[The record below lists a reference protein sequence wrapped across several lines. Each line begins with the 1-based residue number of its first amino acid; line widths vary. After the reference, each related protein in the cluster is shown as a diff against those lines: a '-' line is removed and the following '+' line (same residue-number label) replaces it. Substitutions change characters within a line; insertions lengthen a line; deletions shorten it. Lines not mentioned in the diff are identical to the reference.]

1 MIGDRP
7 LDIRAGR
14 SAGILTCLID
24 PEDRFPDEPC
34 DLRASTAD
42 GLAQRL
48 LPPVIDLL

>member
-24 PEDRFPDEPC
+24 PENRFPDEPC
-34 DLRASTAD
+34 DLRASSIE
-42 GLAQRL
+42 GLALRL
-48 LPPVIDLL
+48 LPPEPDLR